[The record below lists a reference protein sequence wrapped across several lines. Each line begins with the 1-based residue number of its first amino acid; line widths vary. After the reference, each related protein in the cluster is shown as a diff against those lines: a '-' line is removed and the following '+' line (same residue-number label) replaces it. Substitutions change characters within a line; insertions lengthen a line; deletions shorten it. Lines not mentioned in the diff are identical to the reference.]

1 MNSAATTNTHTTPEM
16 AVRLKA
22 AGWPQPEMKFGQYW
36 AIKNDESSMCVM
48 SLYDEFFSEK
58 YGINPIC
65 FFGSLFDLA
74 YCPSVIELM
83 QALADLNADPQLE
96 MHKGL
101 FFARFETLDDLQCQ
115 SGHNAAD
122 LFGELWLKIKT
133 T

>member
-1 MNSAATTNTHTTPEM
+1 MTTTNTTAEM
-16 AVRLKA
+16 AIRLKA
-22 AGWPQPEMKFGQYW
+22 AGWPQPEMKFGQVW
-36 AIKNDESSMCVM
+36 ADA
-48 SLYDEFFSEK
+48 
-58 YGINPIC
+58 GINIILTRITKNTIG
-65 FFGSLFDLA
+65 FDYDGGYFDRAKRFGFDDLA

-83 QALADLNADPQLE
+83 QALANLNADPQLE

>member
-1 MNSAATTNTHTTPEM
+1 MTHTTAEM
-16 AVRLKA
+16 AIRLKA
-22 AGWPQPEMKFGQYW
+22 AGWPQPMPKWGQYW
-36 AIKNDESSMCVM
+36 AVPNREEMRIA
-48 SLYDEFFSEK
+48 LYQSNGNLVGLGFNMAPPPYIQVWRGF
-58 YGINPIC
+58 
-65 FFGSLFDLA
+65 A